1 MPFSTMKPATEPDA
15 MYLNSTTDFKFYF
28 RLFNDK

>member
-1 MPFSTMKPATEPDA
+1 MKPATEPDA
-15 MYLNSTTDFKFYF
+15 MYFTIFFSSTDFKFYF